1 MSTRVSTLLLVIYY
15 EVIDLF
21 QKTPH
26 SPYGTVLSRTNC
38 FSGNACT
45 EALGITLIDLPLSIK
60 VVHECYH
67 RTGPLKASFY
77 AWIYV

>member
-45 EALGITLIDLPLSIK
+45 E
-60 VVHECYH
+60 V
-67 RTGPLKASFY
+67 
-77 AWIYV
+77 